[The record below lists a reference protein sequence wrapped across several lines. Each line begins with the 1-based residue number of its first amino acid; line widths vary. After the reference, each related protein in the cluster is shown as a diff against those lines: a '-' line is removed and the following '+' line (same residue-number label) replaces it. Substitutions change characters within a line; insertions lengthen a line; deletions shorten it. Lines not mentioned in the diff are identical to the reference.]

1 MRGVGVVLMALLVGV
16 ISMIPGV
23 RAYADT
29 VSAVD
34 PDSITIE
41 SAKGDGNPVYVW
53 EDLVLTA
60 KWRIPDNSGQAGQQF
75 TLALPEPFSLKTGEF
90 ELKGVGNDT
99 LTYGTCA
106 AVDRELTCT
115 LNGNVVGK
123 TQVHGTLTLNFSSNK
138 TYDQGTVNVSVNGQ
152 DKSVPLP
159 PANNT
164 GIGYNPSFPDNV
176 GKSGWVDSNNPK
188 RVKWL
193 IRFPGRDFTDR
204 SKVTVADTFA
214 VNGIDLSVVPDSVT
228 VYKLV
233 SSAKCWNENRDPAC
247 YIELYPN
254 KDVNYK
260 GNPKITVDIQD
271 GKFTT
276 DIDLQTQ
283 NFSDQHMYIVE
294 VELESKEDI
303 PVGAELVNKADVG
316 GKATEGVITRD
327 MTGSGTGSGL
337 DGSVGHISLKKNV
350 AGGNFAAADFPV
362 KYSYEVKGTLKEGTL
377 ILKGDGTPVSLAN
390 IPHGTR
396 VALAEDVA
404 ALPAGVTFQDPVFS
418 GDNVADGGANSP
430 AATVEVTGGGKT
442 TEVTLTNTVQE
453 DKVATPV
460 DPVVTAGVCAP
471 GATKPSDPT
480 VKVAQT
486 EGITYG
492 QPKITTAGDKATV
505 TVVATLEAGY
515 TFPANLPAGWTLN
528 QDGTATYTKTVNVP
542 TCELPKVAVVSPT
555 LTAGTCAPG
564 ATKPSDPTVN
574 VSQTPGI
581 TYGQPDIK
589 VADGKATVTLV
600 ATPDADKRID
610 SDALPAGWAMNPDGR
625 TATFTG
631 EVQQPKCEVEVT
643 PVNPEVEEGVCVP
656 GSATPSDPT
665 VKVAQTKGITY
676 GQPKITTAG
685 DKATVTVTA
694 TLEAGYTFPANL
706 PAGWVMNQDG
716 TATFTK
722 TVNVPP
728 CGPGVVSPVDPVVN
742 AGTCA
747 PGATTPS
754 DPTVNVPQT
763 KGITYGQPKIT
774 TAGDKATVTVTATLE
789 AGYKFPANLPA
800 GWTLNQDGTAT
811 FTKTVNVPSCGPGVV
826 SPIDPVVNA
835 GTCAPG
841 ATTPSDPTVELAQTK
856 GIKYGDPVIKTADGK
871 VTVTVDATLEAGY
884 TFPDNLPAGWVK
896 NQDGTATYTKTMDV
910 SACQGVPVT
919 PVSPKITPGVCV
931 PGSKTPSAPKVEIPK
946 VPGLT
951 YGDPKIQVVGRK
963 VVITVQATPD
973 SGYSVNASDMPAGW
987 TLNQDGS
994 ATFTLVADQPVCST
1008 PVKPRMPK
1016 TGANGLEALLRLFAQ
1031 A

>member
-362 KYSYEVKGTLKEGTL
+362 KYSYTDAKGVLKEGALT
-377 ILKGDGTPVSLAN
+377 LKGDGTPVSLAN
-390 IPHGTR
+390 IPHGT
-396 VALAEDVA
+396 VVTLTEDVA

-418 GDNVADGGANSP
+418 GDKVTDGGANSP

-505 TVVATLEAGY
+505 TVTATLEAGY

-555 LTAGTCAPG
+555 LSPGTCTPG

-574 VSQTPGI
+574 VPQTPGI

-600 ATPDADKRID
+600 ATPDADKQID
-610 SDALPAGWAMNPDGR
+610 ADALPAGWAMNPDGR

-631 EVQQPKCEVEVT
+631 EVQQPNCDVEVT
-643 PVNPEVEEGVCVP
+643 PVNPEVKEGVCVP

-665 VKVAQTKGITY
+665 VKVAQTEGITY

-694 TLEAGYTFPANL
+694 T
-706 PAGWVMNQDG
+706 
-716 TATFTK
+716 
-722 TVNVPP
+722 
-728 CGPGVVSPVDPVVN
+728 S
-742 AGTCA
+742 
-747 PGATTPS
+747 
-754 DPTVNVPQT
+754 
-763 KGITYGQPKIT
+763 
-774 TAGDKATVTVTATLE
+774 E

-811 FTKTVNVPSCGPGVV
+811 YTTTVNVPSCGPGVV

-884 TFPDNLPAGWVK
+884 TFPANLPAGWTL
-896 NQDGTATYTKTMDV
+896 NQDRTATYTKTMDV
-910 SACQGVPVT
+910 LACQGVPVT

-931 PGSKTPSAPKVEIPK
+931 PGSKTPSTPKVEIPK

>member
-362 KYSYEVKGTLKEGTL
+362 KYSYTDAKGVLKEGALT
-377 ILKGDGTPVSLAN
+377 LKGDGTPVSLAN
-390 IPHGTR
+390 IPHGT
-396 VALAEDVA
+396 VVTLTEDVA

-418 GDNVADGGANSP
+418 GDKVTDGGANSP

-442 TEVTLTNTVQE
+442 TEVTLTNTVQD

-471 GATKPSDPT
+471 GAATPSDPT

-505 TVVATLEAGY
+505 TVTATSEAGY
-515 TFPANLPAGWTLN
+515 
-528 QDGTATYTKTVNVP
+528 K
-542 TCELPKVAVVSPT
+542 
-555 LTAGTCAPG
+555 
-564 ATKPSDPTVN
+564 
-574 VSQTPGI
+574 
-581 TYGQPDIK
+581 
-589 VADGKATVTLV
+589 
-600 ATPDADKRID
+600 
-610 SDALPAGWAMNPDGR
+610 
-625 TATFTG
+625 
-631 EVQQPKCEVEVT
+631 
-643 PVNPEVEEGVCVP
+643 
-656 GSATPSDPT
+656 
-665 VKVAQTKGITY
+665 
-676 GQPKITTAG
+676 
-685 DKATVTVTA
+685 
-694 TLEAGYTFPANL
+694 FPANL

-716 TATFTK
+716 TAT
-722 TVNVPP
+722 
-728 CGPGVVSPVDPVVN
+728 
-742 AGTCA
+742 
-747 PGATTPS
+747 
-754 DPTVNVPQT
+754 
-763 KGITYGQPKIT
+763 Y
-774 TAGDKATVTVTATLE
+774 
-789 AGYKFPANLPA
+789 
-800 GWTLNQDGTAT
+800 
-811 FTKTVNVPSCGPGVV
+811 TKTVNVPSCGPGVV

-884 TFPDNLPAGWVK
+884 TFPANLPAGWTL
-896 NQDGTATYTKTMDV
+896 NQDRTATYTKTMDV
-910 SACQGVPVT
+910 LACQGVPVT

>member
-362 KYSYEVKGTLKEGTL
+362 KYSYTDAKGVLKEGALT
-377 ILKGDGTPVSLAN
+377 LKGDGTPVSLAN
-390 IPHGTR
+390 IPHGT
-396 VALAEDVA
+396 VVTLTEDVA

-418 GDNVADGGANSP
+418 GDKVTDGGANSP

-442 TEVTLTNTVQE
+442 TEVTLTNTVQD

-471 GATKPSDPT
+471 GAATPSDPT

-505 TVVATLEAGY
+505 TVTATLEAGY
-515 TFPANLPAGWTLN
+515 TVPANLPAGWTLN

-574 VSQTPGI
+574 VPQTLGI

-600 ATPDADKRID
+600 ATPDADKQID
-610 SDALPAGWAMNPDGR
+610 SDALPAGWVMNQDGS
-625 TATFTG
+625 ATFTG
-631 EVQQPKCEVEVT
+631 EVQQPNCDVEVT
-643 PVNPEVEEGVCVP
+643 PVNPEVKEGLCVP

-665 VKVAQTKGITY
+665 VKVA
-676 GQPKITTAG
+676 
-685 DKATVTVTA
+685 
-694 TLEAGYTFPANL
+694 
-706 PAGWVMNQDG
+706 
-716 TATFTK
+716 
-722 TVNVPP
+722 
-728 CGPGVVSPVDPVVN
+728 
-742 AGTCA
+742 
-747 PGATTPS
+747 
-754 DPTVNVPQT
+754 QT

-811 FTKTVNVPSCGPGVV
+811 FTKTVNVPPCGPGVV
-826 SPIDPVVNA
+826 SPVDPVVNA

-871 VTVTVDATLEAGY
+871 VTVTVVATLEAGY
-884 TFPDNLPAGWVK
+884 TFPANLPAGWTA
-896 NQDGTATYTKTMDV
+896 NQDGTATFTKTMDV